1 MDDINEIVEHSY
13 DAATEKVFLALLRVS
28 GEASAGVPEH
38 DRFVNVMMASL
49 RLAAHVMAEGR
60 GSVEQFM
67 LAAKESFEQV
77 EDFNRRAQADEAA
90 TESEK

>member
-1 MDDINEIVEHSY
+1 MSDETFRYTD
-13 DAATEKVFLALLRVS
+13 ATEKVFLALIRAS
-28 GEASAGVPEH
+28 GEASAGVEEH
-38 DRFVNVMMASL
+38 LRYVNVMLASL

-67 LAAKESFEQV
+67 LAAKDSFEQV